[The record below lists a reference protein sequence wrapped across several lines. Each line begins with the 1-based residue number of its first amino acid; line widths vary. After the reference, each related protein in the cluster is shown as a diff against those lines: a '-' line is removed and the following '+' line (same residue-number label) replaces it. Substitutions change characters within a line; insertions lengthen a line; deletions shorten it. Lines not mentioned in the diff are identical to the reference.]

1 VGEAIG
7 QVLPLAVGVALSP
20 VPIIAVV
27 LMLVTPGAR
36 ANAPAFLVGWLVGL
50 GIVGAVVLAIADPA
64 DATSDGQPATWVDVL
79 KLVLGLLLLL
89 VALKQ
94 WRARPHGDDE
104 PATPKWMGAIEGL
117 GFGPGKALVAGAV
130 LAGANPKNIL
140 LAIAAAAS
148 IASAGISGGQEAV
161 AYLVFALIGTVGVAA
176 PVVIYF
182 SMGERAGAL
191 LGGLRRWMARNSAV
205 IMAVLMLVIGAKLV
219 GDAITGFSS

>member
-1 VGEAIG
+1 MGQAIG

-27 LMLVTPGAR
+27 LMLVTPQAR
-36 ANAPAFLVGWLVGL
+36 ANGPAFLVGWIVGL
-50 GIVGAVVLAIADPA
+50 GIVGAIVLAIADPA

-89 VALKQ
+89 VAVKQ
-94 WRARPHGDDE
+94 WRGRPHGDDE
-104 PATPKWMGAIEGL
+104 PATPKWMGAIE

-140 LAIAAAAS
+140 LAVAAAAS
-148 IASAGISGGQEAV
+148 IASAGISGGEEAV

-182 SMGERAGAL
+182 SMGTRAGAL
-191 LGGLRRWMARNSAV
+191 LDGLQRWMARNNAV
-205 IMAVLMLVIGAKLV
+205 IMAMLLLVIGAKLV
-219 GDAITGFSS
+219 GEAISGFSS